1 MSGIKHDKG
10 KPRLELLSN
19 IWLRGVGFV
28 LAKGAETYAPHNW
41 REGLELSRTLGAAL
55 RHILAFQDGEDLDHE
70 TGLNHL
76 DHASCE
82 LMFARELFERRKD
95 LDDRWKDLSSNV
107 RKRARQA
114 DSGRTGGK
122 KTKSKP

>member
-1 MSGIKHDKG
+1 MSGVKHDEG

-28 LAKGAETYAPHNW
+28 LAEGAKEYSAHNW
-41 REGLELSRTLGAAL
+41 RKGLALSRTLGAAL
-55 RHILAFQDGEDLDHE
+55 RHILAFQDGEDLDPK

-95 LDDRWKDLSSNV
+95 LDDRWRDPCIP
-107 RKRARQA
+107 
-114 DSGRTGGK
+114 K
-122 KTKSKP
+122 KL